1 MRPGDAAPDH
11 AELGAA
17 LEGLGLV
24 DVGEA
29 LLLLLVLTMFER
41 RWGERVSEFFF
52 SCFEG
57 GSAREREAAAV
68 AAAAR
73 SGSIAMGPLFLSSH
87 LAEVELRLA
96 LGLDALDL
104 DERRVVVL
112 RALPPVWNELE
123 RQRKREREF
132 ERESTWVSEIGK
144 SRRGKEQERPKN
156 NSLFL
161 SARGRQE
168 QKSDL
173 QHRRHP
179 VAFSDFSLRRG
190 AGDDRCESA
199 LVAERPKKQR
209 SDGRC
214 GVRGGGLAR
223 RNRDRRPGAAAAAAG
238 GGGQL
243 DDSSEGKKA

>member
-1 MRPGDAAPDH
+1 M
-11 AELGAA
+11 
-17 LEGLGLV
+17 
-24 DVGEA
+24 
-29 LLLLLVLTMFER
+29 LVLTMFER

-214 GVRGGGLAR
+214 GVRGGDLLVEIAIGGRER
-223 RNRDRRPGAAAAAAG
+223 RRRQRAAAANLMIPRKERRPDVSHLFVRAKRTCG
-238 GGGQL
+238 IRG
-243 DDSSEGKKA
+243 SRP